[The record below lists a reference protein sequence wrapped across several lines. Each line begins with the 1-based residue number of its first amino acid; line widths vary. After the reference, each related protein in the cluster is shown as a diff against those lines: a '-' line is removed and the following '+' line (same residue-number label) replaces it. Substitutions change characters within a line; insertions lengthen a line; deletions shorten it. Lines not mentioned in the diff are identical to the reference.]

1 MRDGLG
7 LGAHDQLGLGAC
19 DGLRLGAR
27 DGLGLRV
34 RDGLGL
40 GAHDRSRRTTPLL
53 FLGWPREWCW
63 GCMRGWMTV
72 CSTMEK

>member
-7 LGAHDQLGLGAC
+7 LGAHDRLGLAAR

-27 DGLGLRV
+27 DGLGLGSHDGLRLGV
-34 RDGLGL
+34 RDH
-40 GAHDRSRRTTPLL
+40 AWWTTPLL
-53 FLGWPREWCW
+53 FLRRPRERRW

-72 CSTMEK
+72 CSAMEK